1 MKHFIAMSI
10 SEMECDDV
18 TFEIDFEAWTD
29 TSGPGSDESYIE
41 VKKATL
47 WCGKLNIDVTELMQ
61 CSQDLPLII
70 EAYLDETSGY

>member
-1 MKHFIAMSI
+1 MKDYIAMSI

-29 TSGPGSDESYIE
+29 TSGPGSDDSYIE
-41 VKKATL
+41 VKTATL

-61 CSQDLPLII
+61 RSQDLSLLI
-70 EAYLDETSGY
+70 EAYLDQTSGD

>member
-1 MKHFIAMSI
+1 MKDYIAMSI

-29 TSGPGSDESYIE
+29 TSGPGSDDSYIE

-61 CSQDLPLII
+61 RSQDLPLLI
-70 EAYLDETSGY
+70 EAYLDQTSGD

>member
-1 MKHFIAMSI
+1 MKDYIAMSI

-29 TSGPGSDESYIE
+29 TSGPGSDESHIE

-61 CSQDLPLII
+61 RSQDLPLLI
-70 EAYLDETSGY
+70 EAYLDQTSGY